1 MKTRVYALVLAMG
14 LAVMFAGCGGGGG
27 GGSSDGPVADIVS
40 RLFKALEPG
49 SMSVP
54 SLKAAV
60 SVPSGALAV
69 DTTLTIA
76 ASGSVPSATG
86 LVPGTAYDFGPTGTT
101 FSSPA
106 TITIRYNP
114 TMLGSIREATL
125 RIVKLV
131 SGSWKTV
138 PGSHLDMADHLV
150 MAPVSSF
157 STYAIM
163 GDAVDGPVTVRLMV
177 PGDVYNYHTTTTIA
191 SSTTETDEEF
201 KVSTETGKTPT
212 FGTRRF
218 LIGPDDWRFEQAD
231 NGTVYL
237 LGERSEEVT
246 SSTGPPVFIPS
257 PIAVGQT
264 FSYTLVLQ
272 NTDLTNVYT
281 DTKQVV
287 VTVSGV
293 DEIDGATHYVVD
305 YNYNTS
311 RVFATGEVDFGGTM
325 HFKVNPLVGLFT
337 LMEETKEQS
346 GDNLYTKSRQ
356 LTSKSF

>member
-1 MKTRVYALVLAMG
+1 MRNMLKSKIHRARVTETNLEYE
-14 LAVMFAGCGGGGG
+14 
-27 GGSSDGPVADIVS
+27 GSITIDQQLLEAADIIPYEEVHV
-40 RLFKALEPG
+40 LN
-49 SMSVP
+49 VNN
-54 SLKAAV
+54 
-60 SVPSGALAV
+60 GA
-69 DTTLTIA
+69 
-76 ASGSVPSATG
+76 
-86 LVPGTAYDFGPTGTT
+86 
-101 FSSPA
+101 
-106 TITIRYNP
+106 R
-114 TMLGSIREATL
+114 
-125 RIVKLV
+125 
-131 SGSWKTV
+131 
-138 PGSHLDMADHLV
+138 
-150 MAPVSSF
+150 F